1 MPKSVT
7 ISAPAKV
14 NLCLDI
20 IGKDQ
25 SGYHKIQTIFHELS
39 ELADEVQITESKQSD
54 NLTMPQHPL
63 KQEDNLAFKALQL
76 VKQRYDITDRYVH
89 IHITKNIPLAAGLG
103 GASSDAAAV
112 IKGLNQL
119 WDLRLETEEMQ
130 KLAAELG
137 MDVPFFILGGTAFG
151 THYGE
156 RIQPLSR
163 IKGLK
168 VELIPDRQHRAL
180 TASQYADVDL
190 QECGKN
196 TQKTVKMLE
205 AISRGDTEEII
216 KNLHNDFGQ
225 NLTGSGPTHLFLT
238 TRS

>member
-20 IGKDQ
+20 IGKDE
-25 SGYHKIQTIFHELS
+25 SGYHKIQTIFHEIPELS
-39 ELADEVQITESKQSD
+39 DEVKITESKQED

-63 KQEDNLAFKALQL
+63 KKEDNLAFKALQL
-76 VKQRYDITDRYVH
+76 IKQRYDIKDRYVD

-119 WDLRLETEEMQ
+119 WDLRLETQEMQ
-130 KLAAELG
+130 KIAAELG

-156 RIQPLSR
+156 RIQPLRR
-163 IKGLK
+163 IEGLK

-180 TASQYADVDL
+180 TSHQYESMKL
-190 QECGKN
+190 PECGKH
-196 TQKTVKMLE
+196 TQKTVRMLE
-205 AISRGDTEEII
+205 AIETGDTEEII

-225 NLTGSGPTHLFLT
+225 NLTGSGPTHIFLT
-238 TRS
+238 TKP